1 MEQRVSAK
9 KQGFLDLE
17 LGCIVT
23 EQSVLVRK
31 QCWFVKKQRRFG
43 VKPHCF
49 LKNQY
54 GFAPM

>member
-1 MEQRVSAK
+1 MEQRVSGK
-9 KQGFLDLE
+9 KQGFPDPE

-23 EQSVLVRK
+23 EQSVFVRK
-31 QCWFVKKQRRFG
+31 QCGFMKKQRRFAA
-43 VKPHCF
+43 KPDCF